1 MAIAQAPKPP
11 RQAEGA
17 VRGQSRTQSGPGMTP
32 ASSTAMRDFGMRW
45 WLALRDPVAHLHP
58 SFFLM
63 PDDWLYAGLLTAWV
77 VLVAVVTYLLLG
89 WASAAA
95 LIAVVG
101 LVGLGTVAIQSR
113 QPRRPDRV

>member
-1 MAIAQAPKPP
+1 
-11 RQAEGA
+11 
-17 VRGQSRTQSGPGMTP
+17 
-32 ASSTAMRDFGMRW
+32 MRW
-45 WLALRDPVAHLHP
+45 WLALLDPVAHLHP

-63 PDDWLYAGLLTAWV
+63 PDDWLYAALLTAWI

-101 LVGLGTVAIQSR
+101 LFGLGTVAIQSR
-113 QPRRPDRV
+113 QSRRPDRV